1 MIESGVRGGARMVSI
16 ARKNLFHDKVRFAVA
31 LAGITF
37 AVVLITIQL
46 GIYLAFQANVSVLI
60 DHTAADIWITSHG
73 LENFD
78 FGRPFSE
85 KKLYEVREVPG
96 VGWAEKYF
104 LSFAYWKT
112 PSGSQETVQMVGFNP
127 ETMLGAPWDIVRGD
141 PQDVKYFNNVFY
153 DQAETNRLGNLPIGT
168 ETEINNHR
176 VRVAGIVRG
185 SRSFIQSPYIFTSF
199 KNALNL
205 SFVAKGNTVYVLVKV
220 APGYS
225 VPRVKQRIKEA
236 VKDIDVYT
244 SREFS
249 KKSQDYWMVNTG
261 TGVALLAVAVMGLII
276 GTVIVANTIYTST
289 TEHLKEFGTLK
300 AIGAS
305 NRDLYKIIIEQ
316 ALINSVIGYGL
327 GMAVS
332 FGVIQVIKKGNLQ
345 VLLPVPVLAGIF
357 VVTAMM
363 CLWSS
368 ILSIY
373 KVTKIDPAMV
383 FKS

>member
-1 MIESGVRGGARMVSI
+1 MVSI

-46 GIYLAFQANVSVLI
+46 GVYLAFRANASVLI
-60 DHTAADIWITSHG
+60 DHIQADIWVTAHG

-85 KKLYEVREVPG
+85 KKLYEVEEVPG
-96 VGWAEKYF
+96 VQWAEKYF
-104 LSFAYWKT
+104 LAFGYWKT
-112 PSGSQETVQMVGFNP
+112 PGGSQETVQMVGYDP
-127 ETMLGAPWDIVRGD
+127 DTLVGAPWDILRGD
-141 PQDVKYFNNVFY
+141 PQDVKYFNSIFY
-153 DQAETNRLGNLPIGT
+153 DDAERNRLGDLPIGA

-176 VRVAGIVRG
+176 VRVAGITRG
-185 SRSFIQSPYIFTSF
+185 ARSFIQSPYIFTSF
-199 KNALNL
+199 KNALGL
-205 SFVAKGNTVYVLVKV
+205 SFVNKGNTVYVLVKV

-225 VPRVKQRIKEA
+225 VEDVKQRLKA
-236 VKDIDVYT
+236 TVKDVDVYT
-244 SREFS
+244 AREFS
-249 KKSQDYWMVNTG
+249 KRTRDYWMINTG
-261 TGVALLAVAVMGLII
+261 TGVALLSIALMGVVI

-305 NRDLYKIIIEQ
+305 NWDLYKIIIEQ
-316 ALINSVIGYGL
+316 ALINSVIGYAM
-327 GMAVS
+327 GMLVS
-332 FGVIQVIKKGNLQ
+332 YWVIQLIERGHLQ
-345 VLLPVPVLAGIF
+345 VLLPWTVLVGIY
-357 VVTAMM
+357 VLTALM

-368 ILSIY
+368 VLSIY
-373 KVTKIDPAMV
+373 KVTKIDPALV